1 MHDGSDLL
9 IRLII
14 MCVFG
19 GACAAIANS
28 KGRSPVGWFFI
39 GLLLGCIGLIIIL
52 CLSNENEVREKER
65 IQEDMN
71 RRLREQLRQEQ
82 MKIEALR
89 AHTAARLD
97 AHDSALG
104 LNTRSAAPAL
114 AGTAPPM
121 LAGGTTGAL
130 PDASQ
135 PVDDGT
141 AWYYADDHS
150 VQHGPMSIIGLRGA
164 ITSQQVTRDTLIW
177 HEGLSEWTPASRL
190 DKLARFFT

>member
-1 MHDGSDLL
+1 MDDGSALL
-9 IRLII
+9 IRLIV

-19 GACAAIANS
+19 GACSAIAHS
-28 KGRSPVGWFFI
+28 KGRNAVAWFFL
-39 GLLLGCIGLIIIL
+39 GLLGCIPLIIIL
-52 CLSNENEVREKER
+52 CLSNENEVRETQR

-82 MKIEALR
+82 MKTEALR

-104 LNTRSAAPAL
+104 MNTRSAAPAL

-121 LAGGTTGAL
+121 LAGGTPGGAL
-130 PDASQ
+130 PDAT

-141 AWYYADDHS
+141 AWYYADAHS
-150 VQHGPMSIIGLRGA
+150 VQHGPMSIIGLRSA
-164 ITSQQVTRDTLIW
+164 ISSQQVTRDTLIW